1 MNGITTEALTLE
13 AVSKMQEKLI
23 PLLLIPSSLD
33 KLAHITA
40 RKTDEHNAYQI
51 DMYANDLLL
60 GVLRDRSFTGRV
72 FTEESGWVDE
82 FPSGN
87 EVLICDPYD
96 NTSLTLRGFRE
107 ASIAAT
113 LGATNGEFMEAAIA
127 DLQMYRI
134 IHCASPG
141 GVTLWTKNEEGVW
154 NTKLSHTSNVRD
166 LSRAHIAV
174 SLMKHKRRDQG
185 NPDLGLIDQV
195 GTLHAV
201 DGAIMIAR
209 VALGELDAY
218 VDSYIGQPAYELP
231 AIELVRR
238 AGGIVTD
245 ESGAE
250 LTHERILTVMH
261 SDPASRIKIIAAA
274 NRDIHDQIMASRARR
289 P

>member
-1 MNGITTEALTLE
+1 
-13 AVSKMQEKLI
+13 
-23 PLLLIPSSLD
+23 
-33 KLAHITA
+33 
-40 RKTDEHNAYQI
+40 
-51 DMYANDLLL
+51 
-60 GVLRDRSFTGRV
+60 
-72 FTEESGWVDE
+72 
-82 FPSGN
+82 
-87 EVLICDPYD
+87 
-96 NTSLTLRGFRE
+96 
-107 ASIAAT
+107 
-113 LGATNGEFMEAAIA
+113 
-127 DLQMYRI
+127 
-134 IHCASPG
+134 
-141 GVTLWTKNEEGVW
+141 
-154 NTKLSHTSNVRD
+154 
-166 LSRAHIAV
+166 
-174 SLMKHKRRDQG
+174 MKHKRRDQG